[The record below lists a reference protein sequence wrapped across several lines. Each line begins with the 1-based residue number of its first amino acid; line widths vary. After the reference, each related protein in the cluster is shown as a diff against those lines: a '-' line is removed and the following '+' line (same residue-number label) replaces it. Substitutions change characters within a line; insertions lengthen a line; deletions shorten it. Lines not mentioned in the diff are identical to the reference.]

1 MGEVIK
7 IVESLLPTLLSMG
20 IGYLAAAMKLSRDKE
35 KRKNADENL
44 RMDSLQL
51 GVGTLL
57 KTELLTIH
65 DRYPRGTAPDAVK
78 DHTEDV
84 YNAYHG
90 LGMNG
95 HGTAIYR
102 DIMGFNERQE
112 K

>member
-35 KRKNADENL
+35 NRKNADETL
-44 RMDSLQL
+44 RMDSLRL

-57 KTELLTIH
+57 KTELLSI
-65 DRYPRGTAPDAVK
+65 DEKYPNGVAPEHVK
-78 DHTEDV
+78 EHTEDV
-84 YNAYHG
+84 YKAYHG

-102 DIMGFNERQE
+102 DIMGLDERR
-112 K
+112 